1 MKKNLTIVISII
13 ISLLAAKT
21 NQSNAQSFYFGLI
34 GGYGLSAASQNIATE
49 TSYVNSTLVYSYDDK
64 MVKGSFG
71 EGINTGIVVGDMIN
85 SKIGIELSIN
95 YLIGKKFA
103 GSEDDH
109 RTYSKKYQ
117 SAVTMLRLTPG
128 LKLTTGSEKTNAYA
142 RAGMILGLGGKKKY
156 LEDYDY
162 KTNGVVTQ
170 KIYHEVNLTGGLS
183 IGFMGA
189 LGVEVPL
196 GGSCKFFTELNF
208 ISQSWAPTNGKTTT
222 FTVDGIDKLSTLN
235 TREKETNYVS
245 SYSYSSSQYDPNQ
258 PSKYLKT
265 YLPMSSIGLNFGL
278 HLMLGKKKSN

>member
-1 MKKNLTIVISII
+1 MKNPAILMILCGAILTSCQTNSA
-13 ISLLAAKT
+13 SLVTNFNENSVEIKPLVSPTPTTLPTPMVSATPKLKAK
-21 NQSNAQSFYFGLI
+21 F
-34 GGYGLSAASQNIATE
+34 
-49 TSYVNSTLVYSYDDK
+49 D
-64 MVKGSFG
+64 
-71 EGINTGIVVGDMIN
+71 IN